1 MVFSVAFSPD
11 GTTLAS
17 GSLDHTVKLW
27 NVATGNNIAT
37 LQGHTDWVRSVAF
50 SPDGTTLASASF
62 DNTVKLWDISEWMG
76 PLPQTLVKISGDG
89 QQGMSGSALANPLVI
104 EVRDQYDNLLPDVQ
118 VTFKVTAG
126 EGRLS
131 GRFTIEHVMT
141 DSNGRAELTFTL
153 GPDQVT
159 NTVGVSLGGHDLV
172 TFNAVGTGT
181 LTTPRMD
188 GDYRTWHLPDSAIV
202 RLGKGSIESVAFS
215 SDGQRLI
222 VASSIGV
229 WLYDVATS
237 RELALLPTESRVGA
251 ISPHGTIL
259 ALLPDDNTVELW
271 DVATH
276 TNIATLEGH
285 TDWINSVSFSP
296 DGTTLAS
303 GSSDNTVKLWDVAT
317 GANIATLQGHTN
329 RVWSVSFSPDGTTLA
344 SGSDDNTVKL
354 WDVATRTNIATLQGH
369 RSRVWSVSF
378 SPDGT
383 TLASG
388 SDDNTVKLWDVATRT
403 NIATLQGHTNR
414 VWSVSFSPDG
424 TTLASGSD
432 DNTVKLW
439 DVATRTNIATLEGH
453 TNRSGQC
460 RFHPMAQPS
469 LLDLMMAR

>member
-1 MVFSVAFSPD
+1 MKLWDVATRTNITTLQGHTDLVFSVAFSPD

-17 GSLDHTVKLW
+17 GSGDYTVKLW
-27 NVATGNNIAT
+27 DVATRTNIAT
-37 LQGHTDWVRSVAF
+37 LKGHTDWVRSVSF
-50 SPDGTTLASASF
+50 SPDGTTLASGSR
-62 DNTVKLWDISEWMG
+62 DGTVKLWDMSEWMG
-76 PLPQTLVKISGDG
+76 PRPQTLVKISGDG
-89 QQGMSGSALANPLVI
+89 QQGMSGSALSNPLVV

-237 RELALLPTESRVGA
+237 RELALLPTESWVGA
-251 ISPHGTIL
+251 LSPHGTIL
-259 ALLPDDNTVELW
+259 ALLPGD
-271 DVATH
+271 
-276 TNIATLEGH
+276 
-285 TDWINSVSFSP
+285 
-296 DGTTLAS
+296 
-303 GSSDNTVKLWDVAT
+303 
-317 GANIATLQGHTN
+317 
-329 RVWSVSFSPDGTTLA
+329 
-344 SGSDDNTVKL
+344 
-354 WDVATRTNIATLQGH
+354 TR
-369 RSRVWSVSF
+369 
-378 SPDGT
+378 
-383 TLASG
+383 
-388 SDDNTVKLWDVATRT
+388 
-403 NIATLQGHTNR
+403 
-414 VWSVSFSPDG
+414 
-424 TTLASGSD
+424 
-432 DNTVKLW
+432 
-439 DVATRTNIATLEGH
+439 
-453 TNRSGQC
+453 
-460 RFHPMAQPS
+460 
-469 LLDLMMAR
+469 